1 MKLSF
6 MITTRKRMNFT
17 EVKEK
22 ARQNDKAKTE
32 YDKLASEFS
41 LINQLINMRT
51 QAGLTQAQLAERM
64 HTQKSNISRLE
75 RGNSNPSWTTLQK
88 YAHACGFDLSLKAQ
102 KMELLEEI
110 QTAEKQFS
118 EGLGVSNRDAR
129 NHILGK
135 IKYTEEKKNGANA

>member
-1 MKLSF
+1 MDL
-6 MITTRKRMNFT
+6 NDL
-17 EVKEK
+17 KEK
-22 ARQNDKAKTE
+22 AFQNDKVKTE

-41 LINQLINMRT
+41 LIDQLIYMRT

-75 RGNSNPSWTTLQK
+75 RGNANPSWVTLQK
-88 YAHACGFDLSLKAQ
+88 YAHACEFELSLKAQ

-110 QTAEKQFS
+110 QTSEAQLS
-118 EGLGVSNRDAR
+118 EGLGIYNRDAR

-135 IKYTEEKKNGANA
+135 IKYTEDKKNGTNT